1 MIRSLK
7 GRIANAI
14 GEGRN
19 PKGFPPE
26 LVTAAQNKLA
36 MIAAAARLDDLRSPP
51 GNRLHALKGDRR
63 GQHAI
68 RINDQWRVCFEWKD
82 GDAENVEICDY
93 HD

>member
-7 GRIANAI
+7 GRVAKAIA
-14 GEGRN
+14 EDEK

-26 LVTAAQNKLA
+26 LVTAAQNRLA
-36 MIAAAARLDDLRSPP
+36 MIEAAKRLDDLRSPP
-51 GNRLHALKGDRR
+51 GNRLHALKGARR

-68 RINDQWRVCFEWKD
+68 RINDQWRVCFEWRD

-93 HD
+93 HN